1 MQASFL
7 YFSSIRLLGR
17 WVGQWVSGWGQHVRI
32 IVKQT
37 QASWSSH
44 QYPITHHF
52 DYIGKKWRADEGRRL
67 LAISFL
73 SFQSKLSIV
82 FRSVFASSHFFWI
95 DRVWPLL
102 LLLLEDE
109 AAALSRLHRE
119 GRRRL
124 QSGLRIC
131 EFFGR
136 SLLLTI
142 RRGERSLLGREMAS
156 EIPTQLIGIE
166 TQVQSLLKN
175 LSYVILSLSLSLSGF
190 RAKLRKRD
198 GFTCLLW

>member
-1 MQASFL
+1 MQTFFFSFPQWD
-7 YFSSIRLLGR
+7 Y
-17 WVGQWVSGWGQHVRI
+17 WVGGWVSGWGQHVRI

-44 QYPITHHF
+44 QYPNTHPLWLHSEEVACRWGEEVVGNF
-52 DYIGKKWRADEGRRL
+52 FSLFSIEALDSFSLGFCF
-67 LAISFL
+67 IS
-73 SFQSKLSIV
+73 
-82 FRSVFASSHFFWI
+82 FFWI
-95 DRVWPLL
+95 DRVRP

-109 AAALSRLHRE
+109 VAALSRLHRE

-131 EFFGR
+131 ECFGR

-142 RRGERSLLGREMAS
+142 RRGERSLLGGEMAS

-175 LSYVILSLSLSLSGF
+175 LSYVIPSRSLSLSLCGF
-190 RAKLRKRD
+190 RANLRKRD
-198 GFTCLLW
+198 GFTCLLCSLL

>member
-1 MQASFL
+1 
-7 YFSSIRLLGR
+7 
-17 WVGQWVSGWGQHVRI
+17 
-32 IVKQT
+32 
-37 QASWSSH
+37 
-44 QYPITHHF
+44 
-52 DYIGKKWRADEGRRL
+52 
-67 LAISFL
+67 
-73 SFQSKLSIV
+73 
-82 FRSVFASSHFFWI
+82 
-95 DRVWPLL
+95 VWPLL